1 MTMEVFI
8 IRHAQ
13 PEWVKNGLNVVNPP
27 LTELGHQQAKAL
39 AESLRNEHFDEIFV
53 SPLLRAKQTAEP
65 VLEVLSREMVIADW
79 LEEIRDPMW
88 HGTPEERAQEA
99 WKAEKQKK
107 SHDRWLGLEGGE
119 NVMDFVTRINLGTSD
134 FLRAHGLE
142 RTDNSLPV
150 WTESPTYQHGKRIA
164 LICHAG
170 TGSVALCHMLGLQ
183 PTPWEWERFVIGHAT
198 INVISALRLGDGIT
212 FGLKTLSGNDH
223 LPSPLRTY

>member
-1 MTMEVFI
+1 MEIVI

-13 PEWVKNGLNVVNPP
+13 PEWVKDGLNIVNPP
-27 LTELGHQQAKAL
+27 LTALGHQQARVLADAL
-39 AESLRNEHFDEIFV
+39 KGEDFDEIFV
-53 SPLLRAKQTAEP
+53 SPLERAKQTAEP
-65 VLEVLSREMVIADW
+65 VLHALGRDMVIADW

-99 WKAEKQKK
+99 WKAEKQKN
-107 SHDRWLGLEGGE
+107 SHERWLGLDGGE
-119 NVMDFVTRINLGTSD
+119 NVMDFVSRINDGTSE
-134 FLRAHGLE
+134 FLAQQGLL

-150 WTESPTYQHGKRIA
+150 WSEQSRYQHGKRIA
-164 LICHAG
+164 LVCHAG

-212 FGLKTLSGNDH
+212 FGLRTLSGNDH
-223 LPSPLRTY
+223 LPVDLRTY

>member
-1 MTMEVFI
+1 MDIVI

-13 PEWVKNGLNVVNPP
+13 PEWVKDGLNVVNPP
-27 LTELGHQQAKAL
+27 LTELGHQQAKVL
-39 AESLRNEHFDEIFV
+39 AESLRGQHFDEIFV
-53 SPLLRAKQTAEP
+53 SPLLRAVQTATP
-65 VLEVLSREMVIADW
+65 ILEVLERDLVIADW

-99 WKAEKQKK
+99 WKAEKQKS

-119 NVMDFVTRINLGTSD
+119 NVLDFVARINDGTLN
-134 FLRAHGLE
+134 FLLRQGLQ

-150 WTESPTYQHGKRIA
+150 WTENTDYRHGKRIA
-164 LICHAG
+164 LVCHAG

-198 INVISALRLGDGIT
+198 VNVISALRLGDGIT

-223 LPSPLRTY
+223 LPLPLRTH

>member
-1 MTMEVFI
+1 MEIII

-13 PEWVKNGLNVVNPP
+13 PEWVKDGLNVVNPP
-27 LTELGHQQAKAL
+27 LTSLGFEQSQLL
-39 AESLRNEHFDEIFV
+39 AESLRDSSFDEVFV
-53 SPLLRAKQTAEP
+53 SPLLRAKQTAAP
-65 VLEVLSREMVIADW
+65 VLQVLQKQEVIADW

-99 WKAEKQKK
+99 WKAEKQKH
-107 SHDRWLGLEGGE
+107 SHERWLGLDGGE
-119 NVMDFVTRINLGTSD
+119 NVSDFVSRINDGTAR
-134 FLRAHGLE
+134 FLEEQGLR

-150 WTESPTYQHGKRIA
+150 WVESDTYQHGKKIV

-170 TGSVALCHMLGLQ
+170 TGSVAICHMLGLQ

-198 INVISALRLGDGIT
+198 INVISALKLGDGIT

-223 LPSPLRTY
+223 LPDHMRTY

>member
-1 MTMEVFI
+1 MEIVI

-13 PEWVKNGLNVVNPP
+13 PEWVKDGLNIVNPP
-27 LTELGHQQAKAL
+27 LTALGHEQARVLADAL
-39 AESLRNEHFDEIFV
+39 KGEHFDEIFV
-53 SPLLRAKQTAEP
+53 SPLVRAKQTAEP
-65 VLEVLSREMVIADW
+65 VLHALGRDMVVADW

-99 WKAEKQKK
+99 WKAQKQKT
-107 SHDRWLGLEGGE
+107 SHERWIGLEGGE
-119 NVMDFVTRINLGTSD
+119 NVMDFVARINDGTSA
-134 FLRAHGLE
+134 FLVQQGLQRA
-142 RTDNSLPV
+142 DNSLPV
-150 WTESPTYQHGKRIA
+150 WSELSQYQHGKRIA

-212 FGLKTLSGNDH
+212 FGLRTLSGNDH
-223 LPSPLRTY
+223 LPLELRTY

>member
-1 MTMEVFI
+1 MEIVI

-13 PEWVKNGLNVVNPP
+13 PEWVKDGLNVVNPP
-27 LTELGHQQAKAL
+27 LTPLGHQQAHVLADAL
-39 AESLRNEHFDEIFV
+39 KGEYFDEILV
-53 SPLLRAKQTAEP
+53 SPLERAKQTAEP
-65 VLEVLSREMVIADW
+65 IIKALDRDMVIADW

-99 WKAEKQKK
+99 WKAEKQKN
-107 SHDRWLGLEGGE
+107 SHDRWLGLDGGE
-119 NVMDFVTRINLGTSD
+119 NVMDFVSRINDGTSS
-134 FLRAHGLE
+134 FLAQQGLR

-150 WTESPTYQHGKRIA
+150 WTELSHYQHGKRIA

-212 FGLKTLSGNDH
+212 FGLRTLSGNDH
-223 LPSPLRTY
+223 LPVDLRTY

>member
-1 MTMEVFI
+1 MEVVI

-13 PEWVKNGLNVVNPP
+13 PEWVKDGLNVVNPP
-27 LTELGHQQAKAL
+27 LTDLGHRQAEVL
-39 AESLRNEHFDEIFV
+39 AESLREEHFDEVFV
-53 SPLLRAKQTAEP
+53 SPLLRAQQTAHP
-65 VLEVLSREMVIADW
+65 ILRVWNRDMVVADW

-99 WKAEKQKK
+99 WKAEKQKA
-107 SHDRWLGLEGGE
+107 SHERWLGLDGGE
-119 NVMDFVTRINLGTSD
+119 NVTDFVQRINEGTSN
-134 FLRAHGLE
+134 FLSGHGLH

-150 WTESPTYQHGKRIA
+150 WTENSEYVHGKRIA

-198 INVISALRLGDGIT
+198 VNVINALRLGDGIT
-212 FGLKTLSGNDH
+212 FGLRTLSGNDH
-223 LPSPLRTY
+223 LPTDLRTY

>member
-1 MTMEVFI
+1 MEIII

-13 PEWVKNGLNVVNPP
+13 PEWVKDGLNVVNPP
-27 LTELGHQQAKAL
+27 LTKLGFQQAELL
-39 AESLRNEHFDEIFV
+39 AESLRHSTFDEIFV

-65 VLEVLSREMVIADW
+65 VLQVLNREIVTADW

-99 WKAEKQKK
+99 WKAEKQKN
-107 SHDRWLGLEGGE
+107 SHDRWLGLDGGE
-119 NVMDFVTRINLGTSD
+119 NVSDFVNRINEGTSA
-134 FLRAHGLE
+134 FLEKQGLV

-150 WTESPTYQHGKRIA
+150 WSEAPSYQHGKRIA

-170 TGSVALCHMLGLQ
+170 TGSVAICHMLGLQ

-198 INVISALRLGDGIT
+198 INVVSALKLGDGIT
-212 FGLKTLSGNDH
+212 FGLRTLSGNDH
-223 LPSPLRTY
+223 LPEDLRTY